1 MELNMFFVYIASLMI
16 ASIVLIGTINANP
29 TYYVKPIED
38 ENNYAEVLELSLLFY
53 EAQRSGKLPRDNR
66 IPWRGDSALNDRG
79 PNGEDLTGG
88 YYDGSDLAGETAAAL
103 AASSIVFRNQD
114 LEYSAKCLKHAKE
127 LYKFANRYRGL
138 YHEAIRG
145 AAQYYE
151 STDYGDELAW
161 AAAWLFK
168 ATNETIYL
176 EDAKHHYQHFNL
188 KNRPNEFFYNKKD
201 AGVQVLLAQ
210 LTREPKYQKA
220 ARAFCDFSVHQ
231 QKRTSKGLLYIDKF
245 GTLCHAA
252 NVAFVCLEAADSP
265 DIGNFQEY
273 RDFAEQQIYYMLGG
287 GGRSYVVGWGRNPPK
302 QPHHAASSC
311 PDRPAVCGWS
321 EFDKDAPNPQILYG
335 ALVSGPDEADKFHD
349 HREDY
354 VYTEVT
360 LDYNAGFTSALAG
373 LLQLRVKSIA

>member
-16 ASIVLIGTINANP
+16 ASIVLIGSINANP

-114 LEYSAKCLKHAKE
+114 PEYSAKCLKHAKE

-176 EDAKHHYQHFNL
+176 EDAKHHYQHFDL